1 MKDSFVIY
9 TKYEEQLN
17 MLSDEQAGVL
27 FRALMKYQS
36 GTALPEMD
44 DITALAFSFIKHQ
57 IDVDN
62 QKYEDICKARSEA
75 GKQGAEFGKLGG
87 RPTKRAKTPKGDNET
102 AKTAK
107 GVLETPYGFSETAKT
122 PESESDNDTDIY
134 YTPLYPPVG
143 EGEKGLK
150 SAKERFLD
158 TYPTVKA
165 NLRYF
170 KGDDSNV
177 DYEVLID
184 RFSKSKELQGKYS
197 LTWIVANYEGIK
209 SGFFDDK
216 DKPKN
221 EQVEAAD
228 ARAARERWY
237 QTNRANAELQAEY
250 VHDRFMKNEEFRA
263 IEKRLNVMESEIA
276 KAELGADRG
285 ELKAKKELVKLTQE
299 QGRLKR
305 RRLAIIELN
314 GMTEE
319 ALLPKWH
326 CKKCS
331 DTGYLPNGQACDCY
345 SKR

>member
-1 MKDSFVIY
+1 MERFTFHKEYYEVIQRLKKPQDRAALSLAVIEFVFDE
-9 TKYEEQLN
+9 KAPDN
-17 MLSDEQAGVL
+17 LSEVAEMAFHLL
-27 FRALMKYQS
+27 FPKISKSKNNS
-36 GTALPEMD
+36 G
-44 DITALAFSFIKHQ
+44 
-57 IDVDN
+57 
-62 QKYEDICKARSEA
+62 R
-75 GKQGAEFGKLGG
+75 GG
-87 RPTKRAKTPKGDNET
+87 RPKRQNGCETVFEIKNRIETDLKPNENRNET
-102 AKTAK
+102 ELKPIENRMKTERETDPTK
-107 GVLETPYGFSETAKT
+107 KERSKEKNNTLERENIP
-122 PESESDNDTDIY
+122 
-134 YTPLYPPVG
+134 PLSPTG

-184 RFSKSKELQGKYS
+184 HFSKSKELQGKYS

-237 QTNRANAELQAEY
+237 QTNKANAELQAEY
-250 VHDRFMKNEEFRA
+250 VHDRFMKNEEFRT
-263 IEKRLNVMESEIA
+263 IEKRLNVMAPEIA
-276 KAELGADRG
+276 KAELGAERG
-285 ELKAKKELVKLTQE
+285 EAKAKKELVKLTQE
-299 QGRLKR
+299 QGRLKQ

-319 ALLPKWH
+319 DLLPKWH